1 MYREQITEDLADLD
15 AREAK
20 DGRTAGKR
28 YGYEYLTR
36 CVVEALNSK
45 GIPPNLVT
53 MTTDRIRSIIE
64 DERERINRVRRWN
77 KAQEKP
83 PDSRS

>member
-1 MYREQITEDLADLD
+1 MYREQINEDLADLD
-15 AREAK
+15 ARELKA
-20 DGRTAGKR
+20 GRKTGNK

-77 KAQEKP
+77 KTQATP
-83 PDSRS
+83 PDS